1 MKAVEV
7 EIVDGMDNDIS
18 VVVGLVGPEYKY
30 ICIYLSEQLKM
41 ILMRKIIRNTSRKKR
56 GNRCGNHRHFITL
69 LIVSL
74 NLIIKN
80 SNTGAMKSI
89 TL

>member
-41 ILMRKIIRNTSRKKR
+41 ILTRKITSRKKR